1 MVTLNGRDFSLQGL
15 MGRDWRLL
23 AGLVSLLC
31 KDEKIKKNQ
40 NEVLPCDAFFF
51 RVSVG
56 QYYIL

>member
-40 NEVLPCDAFFF
+40 NEVLACDAFFLE
-51 RVSVG
+51 
-56 QYYIL
+56 YL